1 MNKSLNVISTLSCSI
16 TLCLL
21 YVFNAIIGGFYYN
34 GIVILIML
42 FMLLNPIANLCR
54 IDKKVINNKIYHIVV
69 TLISIYISYI
79 TLKGLNISINKNLLN
94 EASLYFYDRLI
105 IMLIM
110 TIGIILFSFILKK
123 EIVKSHDDNSKIMII
138 LILITSILPFIS
150 DSIIY
155 ERIFSFTH
163 FVFGIITLIKVNRTN
178 DADELRGYYLA
189 TFIIGILAC
198 NPIAIVLSAYMF
210 TQVDN
215 FGLMI

>member
-155 ERIFSFTH
+155 ERIFSFTQ

-189 TFIIGILAC
+189 TFIIGILSC
-198 NPIAIVLSAYMF
+198 NPIAIVLSVYMF
-210 TQVDN
+210 NGLDK
-215 FGLMI
+215 FGLLY

>member
-155 ERIFSFTH
+155 ERIFSFTQ

-189 TFIIGILAC
+189 TFIIGIFAC

-210 TQVDN
+210 IQVDN